1 MTPPLGPAKLF
12 GMESHVTCLFR
23 SSTVEIVDWRCSGRV
38 EPFAA
43 EEGNDMHEIVVPR
56 RGAYVRRVAG
66 EDVFVDPGTVAF
78 SHPGEVHRVR
88 HPIPGGD
95 ACSAFRLA
103 PSVAAELI
111 GPTDP
116 EVADQPASP
125 FPASSAPLDG
135 RIYLLHR
142 LALRAAADQ
151 RALPLEVEERALAF
165 ASAAVASAGGPTAAR
180 RGSVGARQSRAA
192 RDCAARAREVIA
204 RRYRGRLTLAD
215 LAHETGCS
223 PFHLSRVFTAILGV
237 PIHRVVLRLRLRDA
251 LERLLSTRDGVSGV
265 AYATGFASHSHLTDA
280 FRREYGCAPSLVR
293 RLAPLD
299 LDSLCVRARSH

>member
-1 MTPPLGPAKLF
+1 LTPPLGPAKLF
-12 GMESHVTCLFR
+12 GMKSRVTYLFR
-23 SSTVEIVDWRCSGRV
+23 SSTVEIVDWRCSGQV
-38 EPFAA
+38 EAFAA
-43 EEGNDMHEIVVPR
+43 EEGNDAHEIVVPR

-103 PSVAAELI
+103 PSLAAELMR
-111 GPTDP
+111 PTDP
-116 EVADQPASP
+116 EVVGRPAP
-125 FPASSAPLDG
+125 LFPASSAPLDG

-142 LALRAAADQ
+142 LAVRAAADQ
-151 RALPLEVEERALAF
+151 LAPPLEVEERALAF
-165 ASAAVASAGGPTAAR
+165 ASAAVASAGRPAVRRGWAGAR
-180 RGSVGARQSRAA
+180 RSRAA

-204 RRYRGRLTLAD
+204 RRYRSRLTLTD
-215 LAHETGCS
+215 IAHEVGCS
-223 PFHLSRVFTAILGV
+223 AFHLSRVFTAVLGV

-251 LERLLSTRDGVSGV
+251 LERLLSTRDGVSAV

-293 RLAPLD
+293 RLAPRD
-299 LDSLCVRARSH
+299 LDSLCLRARRH